1 MPNPIRITYEEI
13 DILNSKNL
21 NPLFILTCTPNDL
34 DNYPNLFIN
43 NLNTNNS
50 NGSIDSLFE
59 VRVFYNGQIKDG
71 NLGVIETLKL
81 NSANYSSSEWFS
93 LIATET
99 TKTLNNFVDS
109 NGGNVATKY
118 TIYFETYSDIPT
130 VNKQNNISFTDVA
143 SGSVSGGT
151 KVKTSGSGC
160 SSGDPINNNS
170 IISTSS
176 CPCAAGC
183 ADCNACSICCSI
195 CPCCT
200 CTCENC

>member
-50 NGSIDSLFE
+50 NGTIDSFFE
-59 VRVFYNGQIKDG
+59 IRVFYNGPIKDG
-71 NLGVIETLKL
+71 KLGVIETLKL
-81 NSANYSSSEWFS
+81 NSANYSSSQWFL
-93 LIATET
+93 LIAIEI
-99 TKTLNNFVDS
+99 TKILNNFVDS

-118 TIYFETYSDIPT
+118 TPYFETYSDIPT
-130 VNKQNNISFTDVA
+130 VNKQNNNSFTDA
-143 SGSVSGGT
+143 AAETLSGGT

-160 SSGDPINNNS
+160 Y
-170 IISTSS
+170 IS
-176 CPCAAGC
+176 PPGEG
-183 ADCNACSICCSI
+183 AC
-195 CPCCT
+195 CCT
-200 CTCENC
+200 TCCCNC